1 MGAEQFWTVAFG
13 KTADN
18 AFKVA
23 IKQAQYEHGHAGY
36 TGSVAEKTSYILI
49 PVPKGKDPKNYADE
63 LLENEDRRIDDKW
76 GPAGCIDI
84 TKEVKKDYKAKK
96 KRWPRG
102 KSAFLFFGW
111 ASS

>member
-1 MGAEQFWTVAFG
+1 MGAEQFWTVGFG
-13 KTADN
+13 KTAKD
-18 AFKVA
+18 AFQIA
-23 IKQAQYEHGHAGY
+23 REEAAFSYGHSGY
-36 TGSVAEKTSYILI
+36 TGSIAEKNNYIMI
-49 PVPKGKDPKNYADE
+49 PLPKGKNANDYIDE
-63 LLENEDRRIDDKW
+63 LFEKEDPVLMTMGSCRL
-76 GPAGCIDI
+76 IDI